1 MAQQGLKF
9 PWFDRGT
16 ASSNVDVLGA
26 HFYSIALLGVGTIVV
41 LLFFSL
47 AAAPV
52 TDTDANLEC
61 RERSTAVEGRPSWP
75 LVFRDGQR
83 RCIP

>member
-1 MAQQGLKF
+1 MAQRGLKF

-26 HFYSIALLGVGTIVV
+26 HFYSIALLGAGTIVV

-47 AAAPV
+47 AASPA
-52 TDTDANLEC
+52 TDTDASLEC
-61 RERSTAVEGRPSWP
+61 RERSTTVEGRPSWP